1 MPLASAGMQTREAFQ
16 LMQRSMSATAE
27 LAARGAP
34 DSRTLTLP
42 GVTAAIT
49 PATPD
54 RSVLNG
60 VVVEDFA
67 KLPAVLDEIAAA
79 YAEAGVRAWTV
90 WVPEYERE
98 ARDLLA
104 GAGHVLDAMP
114 AAMLL
119 DLDELAAPPRSE
131 PDWNGE
137 WDIEAAGRIN
147 DAAYG
152 DEPGLFARGMGDL
165 PAESGHMYLA
175 RAGGDPASFVVVHDH
190 EDNCEF
196 WIAATV
202 PEARGRGLLS
212 GLLHRALVDA
222 RARGCTTSTTQATRM
237 GEPVYARLGYR
248 KFGTIEMWERREPA
262 PGAA

>member
-1 MPLASAGMQTREAFQ
+1 VESREAFQ
-16 LMQRSMSATAE
+16 LMQRSMRATAE

-34 DSRTLTLP
+34 GSRTLTLD

-67 KLPAVLDEIAAA
+67 KLPAVLDELAAA
-79 YAEAGVRAWTV
+79 YADAGVRAWTV
-90 WVPEYERE
+90 WVPEHEYRARE
-98 ARDLLA
+98 LLA
-104 GAGHVLDAMP
+104 GAGHVLDATP

-119 DLDELAAPPRSE
+119 DLAELVAPAAPE
-131 PDWNGE
+131 PDWSAE

-175 RAGGDPASFVVVHDH
+175 RVDGEPASFVVVHDH
-190 EDNCEF
+190 EGNCEF

-202 PEARGRGLLS
+202 PAARGRGLLS

-222 RARGCTTSTTQATRM
+222 RARGRATSTTQATKM

-248 KFGTIEMWERREPA
+248 KFGTIEMWERRE
-262 PGAA
+262 AASD

>member
-1 MPLASAGMQTREAFQ
+1 MDARDAFR
-16 LMQRSMSATAE
+16 LMLRSMRATAE
-27 LAARGAP
+27 LSALGGP
-34 DSRTLTLP
+34 ESRALELD

-54 RSVLNG
+54 RSVMNG

-67 KLPAVLDEIAAA
+67 RLADSLDELAAV

-90 WVPEYERE
+90 WVPEDELE
-98 ARDLLA
+98 ARELLA
-104 GAGHVLDAMP
+104 KAGHVLDATP

-119 DLDELAAPPRSE
+119 DLDELIAPTR
-131 PDWNGE
+131 PDPGYDNE
-137 WDIEAAGRIN
+137 WDIEAAGSVN

-152 DEPGLFARGMGDL
+152 DPAGLFARALGGL
-165 PAESGHMYLA
+165 PPDSGHMYLA
-175 RAGGDPASFVVVHDH
+175 RVDGTPASFVVVHDH

-196 WIAATV
+196 WIAATT

-222 RARGCTTSTTQATRM
+222 RDRGCRTSTTQATKM

-262 PGAA
+262 PAG